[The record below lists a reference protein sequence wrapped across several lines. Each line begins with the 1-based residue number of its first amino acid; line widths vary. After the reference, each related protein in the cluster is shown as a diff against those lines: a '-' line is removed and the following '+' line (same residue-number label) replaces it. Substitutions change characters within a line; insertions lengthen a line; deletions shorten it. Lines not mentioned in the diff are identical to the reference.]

1 MAAASLRISAVRAL
15 RTNRR
20 RHVPSRPRRWV
31 AWLLVAAL
39 LFELPSGAA
48 VAMRMAWDSAPMPA
62 ADMPCPEHGSG
73 HDPGHAGH
81 DHQQC
86 LLCNVGLGTG
96 MLPVLAL
103 LPAPVAEPAAP
114 APLPQQ
120 PIVRKDVHAAEPR
133 GPPRLA

>member
-1 MAAASLRISAVRAL
+1 MRGIRTYLRLVVAGRLWRS
-15 RTNRR
+15 
-20 RHVPSRPRRWV
+20 V

-48 VAMRMAWDSAPMPA
+48 VAMRMWADDGPMRM
-62 ADMPCPEHGSG
+62 ADGPCPMRSG
-73 HDPGHAGH
+73 AGGKDPGHAIH

-96 MLPVLAL
+96 TLPVVAL
-103 LPAPVAEPAAP
+103 LPAPVAEPVAATP
-114 APLPQQ
+114 APQLPAA
-120 PIVRKDVHAAEPR
+120 RKDIRAAAPR